1 MCLFWPVSGL
11 NAPLVYKL
19 GFSHRAAAR
28 RHAADPQS
36 GHARWERRSGHP
48 LLVLP
53 LRMAVLP
60 GGREHL
66 LCGSPARDEPR
77 ACDHRHESLRGGESV
92 RHGSGARR
100 AGRAHATFGQG
111 VHSCLGSMLVR
122 LEAKCTVEAIC
133 EMFSSVRPGKH
144 PFVRQTATQLSYAL
158 DACPVIFEV

>member
-1 MCLFWPVSGL
+1 MGGKQIREGDWVAIFFASANHDP
-11 NAPLVYKL
+11 
-19 GFSHRAAAR
+19 AA
-28 RHAADPQS
+28 
-36 GHARWERRSGHP
+36 WERP
-48 LLVLP
+48 EEF
-53 LRMAVLP
+53 LP
-60 GGREHL
+60 GRE
-66 LCGSPARDEPR
+66 
-77 ACDHRHESLRGGESV
+77 
-92 RHGSGARR
+92 